1 MIAGGTVVS
10 LFGASLLPP
19 LLSSYYVSVQIFVQI
34 FECTDFCTDF

>member
-19 LLSSYYVSVQIFVQI
+19 LLSSYYVSVQIF
-34 FECTDFCTDF
+34 ECTDIHFLSSG